1 MTEPELVRECRG
13 GNEEAFV
20 AIYQRH
26 RLPVFQFAWRLT
38 GSQSEAE
45 DLAQECFLAVVSG
58 AAFDPERG
66 SLRAYLFG
74 IVRNLALRRLRI
86 NGREAEEVADAFAP
100 IDVIGDL
107 LAAER
112 SELVARAV
120 ADLPWL
126 QREAIILF
134 TFEQLSIDEISKIAE
149 VDPGAVKSR
158 LYRAREALRAALAPL
173 LRRNQCQRS

>member
-58 AAFDPERG
+58 AAFVTGLFVWDCTEPGVASSANQRKGSRG
-66 SLRAYLFG
+66 G
-74 IVRNLALRRLRI
+74 C
-86 NGREAEEVADAFAP
+86 GRF
-100 IDVIGDL
+100 
-107 LAAER
+107 R
-112 SELVARAV
+112 SH
-120 ADLPWL
+120 
-126 QREAIILF
+126 
-134 TFEQLSIDEISKIAE
+134 
-149 VDPGAVKSR
+149 
-158 LYRAREALRAALAPL
+158 
-173 LRRNQCQRS
+173 